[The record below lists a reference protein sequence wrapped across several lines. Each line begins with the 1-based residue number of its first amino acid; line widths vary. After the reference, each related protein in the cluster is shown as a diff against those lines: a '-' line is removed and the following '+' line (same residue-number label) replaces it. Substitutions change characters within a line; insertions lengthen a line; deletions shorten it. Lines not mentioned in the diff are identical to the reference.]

1 MKIALI
7 IPYFNAEPWLERCL
21 KSIGSQPFNVILVND
36 HSEDD
41 GPMIATEGCMSSE
54 DWHHL
59 EAYDKTGVSYA
70 RNIGIKKALELGA
83 DYITFLDAD
92 DELAPG
98 AYFKIQAAICEEPDE
113 PIIQLNHYRENR
125 TVRFFNPRGTYW
137 LDKLPLLF
145 VLVWNKAF
153 KADLFKTDDVER
165 FAAIEFIE
173 GLNHGEDEL
182 FIFECLKIAR
192 RIYCSEQIA
201 VIHHTDNPNSLSRQ
215 TSFYD
220 LIDEQDALLQFL
232 LENAPYYPEED
243 EMYNL
248 CEAVRQRQAD
258 LWTNAVYRRVIGGRP

>member
-1 MKIALI
+1 MTIALI
-7 IPYFNAEPWLERCL
+7 IPFYNAAPYLQRCL
-21 KSIGSQPFNVILVND
+21 DSIKGPFEVIMI
-36 HSEDD
+36 DD
-41 GPMIATEGCMSSE
+41 GSTDGGADIV
-54 DWHHL
+54 DN
-59 EAYDKTGVSYA
+59 YDNHGYTIDLMKIGKRQGVSYA
-70 RNIGIKKALELGA
+70 RNIGIKRALEKGA

-92 DELAPG
+92 DELVPG

-113 PIIQLNHYRENR
+113 PIIQLNHYRDNR
-125 TVRFFNPRGTYW
+125 TVRFFNPRGTYG

-165 FAAIEFIE
+165 FAAVEFKA

-182 FIFECLKIAR
+182 FVFECLKIAR

-248 CEAVRQRQAD
+248 CEAVRQRQAE
-258 LWTNAVYRRVIGGRP
+258 LWTNAVYRRVIGDRP